1 MFDQFPSADTNFHS
15 DHIKCTVEIIES
27 FINGNKIDLKFDIIL
42 NLEYVKHLDAKQTIL
57 SVHFRYGNLKDA
69 K

>member
-27 FINGNKIDLKFDIIL
+27 FINGNKIDLKF
-42 NLEYVKHLDAKQTIL
+42 EYVKHLDAKQKIL